1 MLTADPTVQYV
12 SFRLNHTLMGID
24 ILDIREIVPMTRMT
38 KVQKSPDYIAGL
50 INLRGRILT
59 VLDVGVLLGWN
70 PSMIHGNTHV
80 MVFKHR
86 DAGFLVDE
94 TGDVVLPSA
103 HDREPVPANLGS
115 RMQQYVKTVVAMP
128 GEVMVVLDAGRI
140 LSLPKKQQV

>member
-1 MLTADPTVQYV
+1 
-12 SFRLNHTLMGID
+12 MGID

-70 PSMIHGNTHV
+70 PFMIHGNTHV

-94 TGDVVLPSA
+94 TGDVVLPAA

-115 RMQQYVKTVVAMP
+115 RMQEYVKTVVAMP
-128 GEVMVVLDAGRI
+128 GEVMVVLDAARI
-140 LSLPKKQQV
+140 LSLPKKQQGGENNK